1 MNTVKRKLK
10 LFSGSAHPELSQEIA
25 NYLGVELGKAQVSKF
40 KNGETQVL
48 IEETVRGADCFIVQS
63 TCNPVNDNVIELLIM
78 ADAMKR
84 ASCRAITA
92 IIPYY
97 AYARQD
103 RKTRGREP
111 ISAKLMADLYTT
123 AGISRVITMD
133 LHADQIQGFF
143 NIPVDHLRGIPTLA
157 KYIAHKKIDNLVVV
171 SPDLGGVTRARIMA
185 DMLQASIAIIEKR
198 RPRPGVAEVA
208 NLIGDVEGK
217 TAVLVDDMVDSAG
230 SLCEAAI
237 ALKKMGAKAVY
248 ACATHA
254 ILSDPAIENIQNS
267 VLEEVIVTNTIPLD
281 QYKRIPKVISLSVA
295 PIIAKSITRI
305 FGELSMS
312 ELFAEEQ
319 QLK

>member
-1 MNTVKRKLK
+1 MNAAKRKLK

-25 NYLGVELGKAQVSKF
+25 SYLGIELGKAQVSKF

-143 NIPVDHLRGIPTLA
+143 NIPVDHLRGVPTLA
-157 KYIAHKKIDNLVVV
+157 KHIAHKKIDNLVVV

-185 DMLQASIAIIEKR
+185 DMLHASIAIIEKR

-217 TAVLVDDMVDSAG
+217 TAVLIDDMVDSAG
-230 SLCEAAI
+230 SLCEAAV
-237 ALKKMGAKAVY
+237 ALKKMGAKDVY

-254 ILSDPAIENIQNS
+254 ILSDPAIENIQKS
-267 VLEEVIVTNTIPLD
+267 VLKEVIVTNTIPLEA
-281 QYKRIPKVISLSVA
+281 YKRIPKIVSLSVA

-319 QLK
+319 LLK

>member
-1 MNTVKRKLK
+1 MNAAKRKLK
-10 LFSGSAHPELSQEIA
+10 LFSGSAHPELSREISE
-25 NYLGVELGKAQVSKF
+25 YLGIELGKAVVSKF

-63 TCNPVNDNVIELLIM
+63 TCNPVNDNIVELLIM

-84 ASCRAITA
+84 ASCRTITA
-92 IIPYY
+92 IIPYF

-157 KYIAHKKIDNLVVV
+157 KHMAHKKISDLVVV

-230 SLCEAAI
+230 SLCEAAA
-237 ALKKMGAKAVY
+237 ALKRVGAKAVY

-254 ILSDPAIENIQNS
+254 LLSDPAIENIQNS
-267 VLEEVIVTNTIPLD
+267 VLEEVIVTNTIPLEP
-281 QYKRIPKVISLSVA
+281 YKQIKKIVSLSVA

-319 QLK
+319 QLR

>member
-1 MNTVKRKLK
+1 
-10 LFSGSAHPELSQEIA
+10 
-25 NYLGVELGKAQVSKF
+25 
-40 KNGETQVL
+40 
-48 IEETVRGADCFIVQS
+48 
-63 TCNPVNDNVIELLIM
+63 
-78 ADAMKR
+78 
-84 ASCRAITA
+84 
-92 IIPYY
+92 
-97 AYARQD
+97 
-103 RKTRGREP
+103 
-111 ISAKLMADLYTT
+111 
-123 AGISRVITMD
+123 
-133 LHADQIQGFF
+133 
-143 NIPVDHLRGIPTLA
+143 
-157 KYIAHKKIDNLVVV
+157 
-171 SPDLGGVTRARIMA
+171 
-185 DMLQASIAIIEKR
+185 
-198 RPRPGVAEVA
+198 
-208 NLIGDVEGK
+208 
-217 TAVLVDDMVDSAG
+217 MVDSAG